1 MSLIFTRFL
10 PSGAVRQ
17 PGAALALALV
27 AVLLFLAGPA
37 RAQLYETP
45 ARQAMLLDVGSGT
58 ILFSKDADAPI
69 PPASLAKLMTMEVVF
84 HALKAQ
90 RLTLQDRFLV
100 SENAWRTGGAVSG
113 TSTMFAEL
121 NSEIALEDL
130 IRGVI
135 VQSANDGCI
144 IIAEGIAGSEEAF
157 AQLMNDRARAIGMT
171 GSTFVNSTGLPAD
184 GQTVTIRDLVTLAQH
199 MQRTYP
205 EFYRY
210 YSETE
215 FTWNGIRQR
224 NRNPLLP
231 MDIGADGMKTGF
243 TEASGYAIVGS
254 VARSGR
260 RLIVAMSGMESE
272 RQRAEEARKMLDWG
286 IRAFEPHR
294 LFEAGEEIGNVRLYG
309 GEAAT
314 APVMLAEPLTVLMPL
329 TGRDTLR
336 ARIVFDGPVPA
347 PVEQGDPI
355 AELHIYF
362 GDELAHEAELQAAG
376 AVGKGPIHRQ
386 ALDALLE
393 LAIGWIRF

>member
-1 MSLIFTRFL
+1 MRSLPRGTFGRPAITIVL
-10 PSGAVRQ
+10 LLMA
-17 PGAALALALV
+17 
-27 AVLLFLAGPA
+27 AVLLSAGPA

-45 ARQAMLLDVGSGT
+45 ARHAMLLDVGTGT
-58 ILFSKDADAPI
+58 ILFSKDTDTPI

-84 HALKAQ
+84 HALKSG
-90 RLTLQDRFLV
+90 RLTLEDRFLV

-171 GSTFVNSTGLPAD
+171 GSNFVNSTGLPAD
-184 GQTVTIRDLVTLAQH
+184 GQTVTIRDLVTLTQH

-224 NRNPLLP
+224 NRNPLLR

-260 RLIVAMSGMESE
+260 RMIVAMSGLDSE

-286 IRAFEPHR
+286 IRAFEPHS

-309 GEAAT
+309 GELAT
-314 APVMLAEPLTVLMPL
+314 APVRLAEPLTILMPL
-329 TGRDTLR
+329 TGRDTMR
-336 ARIVFDGPVPA
+336 AQIVFDGPVPA
-347 PVEQGDPI
+347 PVEAGDPI
-355 AELHIYF
+355 ARLHIYF
-362 GDELAHEAELQAAG
+362 GDELAHEAELEAAQ

-386 ALDALLE
+386 ALDTLLE
-393 LAIGWIRF
+393 MAIGWIRF